1 MRALV
6 TGGNGFL
13 GSHLVR
19 RLEEAGHAV
28 RVLAQPGTSL
38 DNLGGTSAEVVRGD
52 VLDATSIADAVRGIE
67 TVFHLAALV
76 NDWGPRE
83 AFLKVNA
90 GGTRTV
96 CDAATKA
103 GVRRFVLVS
112 SIAVHRFSGIV
123 NGNEDL
129 PRDNVELGYGASKI
143 LAEDVVTAAH
153 ASGTIEGVI
162 VRPGLFP
169 FGPLDRTSFLP
180 LVQHLGAYAHVAGG
194 RATLCTAYAGNLVH
208 GIALAGEV
216 PAASGRT
223 YVIADGVRLTWRELM
238 DRICDALGRAPIRR
252 SVPYPVAYAAAT
264 AMEGIHSILRLRG
277 APLITRYRVRVAG
290 LDCWF
295 GIDRARTELGYTP
308 PTSVDEGL
316 RRTLRWVKAVL

>member
-1 MRALV
+1 MRTLV
-6 TGGNGFL
+6 TGGNGFI

-28 RVLAQPGTSL
+28 RVMAQPGTSL
-38 DNLGGTSAEVVRGD
+38 DNLEGTGAEVVRGD
-52 VLDATSIADAVRGIE
+52 VLDAASIADAVRGVE
-67 TVFHLAALV
+67 TVFHLAAMV

-83 AFLKVNA
+83 AFLRINA

-96 CDAATKA
+96 CDAAAKA
-103 GVRRFVLVS
+103 GARRFVLVS
-112 SIAVHRFSGIV
+112 SIAVHRFSGIA

-129 PRDNVELGYGASKI
+129 PRDNVALGYGASKI
-143 LAEDVVTAAH
+143 AAEDVVTGAH
-153 ASGTIEGVI
+153 AAGAIEGVI

-180 LVQHLGAYAHVAGG
+180 LVQHLGAYAHVGGG

-216 PAASGRT
+216 PAAAGRT
-223 YVIADGVRLTWRELM
+223 YVIADGVRITWRELM
-238 DRICDALGRAPIRR
+238 DLICGGLGRAPIRR
-252 SVPYPVAYAAAT
+252 SVPYPVAYAAGSFL
-264 AMEGIHSILRLRG
+264 EGVHSLLRLRS

-295 GIDRARTELGYTP
+295 GIDRARAELGYEP
-308 PTSVDEGL
+308 PTPFEECM
-316 RRTLRWVKAVL
+316 RRTLDWVRAVL